1 MRFGLALTGV
11 SGSLSGARP
20 VGATTR
26 KVSEAALDAASAAGP
41 GAVIELAAGTFRV
54 GRPLVGLNF
63 DGTIRGAGLAETAIV
78 ADGSVNPDWL
88 FQLLPA
94 EEAAALRSFV
104 YPVLFLFLE
113 ADVDRFGSPSPAAVA
128 DDLAVEDLTMEASGR
143 TVAHFDI
150 NENADTERLYSFIW
164 IEGFR
169 PDWTN
174 SHDQTPADLGAI
186 DAEHAQVSTLR
197 ASFRDVHFD
206 GRNRA
211 RGEDEPGGPFDP
223 NPDVRN
229 ALIIEGAVALVEPP
243 PDPFFFFRP
252 INVAPVRWQRVQSFP
267 RPGRDLRPA
276 AGGKERSCLDI
287 RP

>member
-1 MRFGLALTGV
+1 MGPMRDGDRGGGRWKGLTSSLLALLIGLAPSLLFVDEVRAGADRSQRV
-11 SGSLSGARP
+11 VIRVAPSGGDDTESLQ
-20 VGATTR
+20 
-26 KVSEAALDAASAAGP
+26 AALDAASAAGP

-78 ADGSVNPDWL
+78 ADGSVNPDGL

-104 YPVLFLFLE
+104 SPVLFLFLE
-113 ADVDRFGSPSPAAVA
+113 ADVDRFGQPVTSRRSQR
-128 DDLAVEDLTMEASGR
+128 LAVEDLTMEASGR

-197 ASFRDVHFD
+197 ARFRDVHFD

-211 RGEDEPGGPFDP
+211 RARTSRAGPST
-223 NPDVRN
+223 R
-229 ALIIEGAVALVEPP
+229 
-243 PDPFFFFRP
+243 
-252 INVAPVRWQRVQSFP
+252 
-267 RPGRDLRPA
+267 
-276 AGGKERSCLDI
+276 I
-287 RP
+287 RTYVTP